1 MIDIEIIE
9 QIQRIQELGQR
20 PKIADPFLA
29 LTKEVGEVAQ
39 AINSEDHGKN
49 KN

>member
-29 LTKEVGEVAQ
+29 LVEEVGEVAQ